1 MKGSSIMQGCLLP
14 QILRTMTITMHHNY
28 KRQHKK
34 KRSEKAENVSVS
46 WDPTTVDCKFIKNE
60 ISRLEREKMAKE
72 VSPQYIFAR
81 RGPLICTV
89 GSVKTTLLR

>member
-1 MKGSSIMQGCLLP
+1 
-14 QILRTMTITMHHNY
+14 MTITMHHNY

-60 ISRLEREKMAKE
+60 IARLEREKMAKGGI
-72 VSPQYIFAR
+72 SSIHFCKKRA
-81 RGPLICTV
+81 TD
-89 GSVKTTLLR
+89 LLGWKC